1 MLILS
6 KTKYSSRETSDI
18 IDFYFSYVSTRV
30 HFAYVFFKREKKK
43 AKRKKGWQVKE
54 KEIQQIEKLDKREKE
69 GIPISNNKWNNI

>member
-1 MLILS
+1 MSRPEFILP
-6 KTKYSSRETSDI
+6 T
-18 IDFYFSYVSTRV
+18 F
-30 HFAYVFFKREKKK
+30 FFKREKRK

>member
-1 MLILS
+1 MSRPEFILP
-6 KTKYSSRETSDI
+6 T
-18 IDFYFSYVSTRV
+18 FFSNV
-30 HFAYVFFKREKKK
+30 KKKK